1 MSKMS
6 NSAKKDSFL
15 RDIKIL
21 GSSVREYKK
30 PSIATP
36 LLVTVESLIEI
47 LIPTIMAYL
56 IDYGVSRADI
66 GAVWK
71 YGLILLGCSAVSLA
85 CGVFEG
91 HGAAICS
98 AGLAKNL
105 RHDLFKKMQDFSFSD
120 IERFSTGSMI
130 TRLTTDV
137 TNVQNSYQMAVRI
150 AIRGPVMAIAAC
162 IFAWRIS
169 PQIAMIFLCMIPILG
184 GGMLLLASTAHP
196 DFVKVFNIYD
206 TLNSK
211 VDENLAG
218 VRTVKSFTRETHEE
232 NEFNAISERIYKNF
246 VKAEKWLAF
255 NMPLMNL
262 CIYGTLT
269 CISWIAAKQI
279 VASGNNPARGLTTGD
294 LTSLVTYCIQLM
306 MAMMMVSFVFIMIVI
321 SRASTQ
327 RIAEVLNTESTL
339 TNPKNPITE
348 LSDGSIRFE
357 NVTFRYSESSEEP
370 VLKNVNI
377 DIPAGKTIGIVGGT
391 GSSKSTLVQ
400 MIPRLYDVN
409 AGHVYVGG
417 HDVREY
423 DLDTLRDGVAM
434 VLQKNTLF
442 SGTIAE
448 NLRWGDPNATDE
460 QIRRAASLAAADDFV
475 QQFPDKYDT
484 YIEQG
489 GTNVSG
495 GQKQRLCIARAL
507 LKKPAILILDDSTS
521 AVDTKTDAQIR
532 AAFATEI
539 PDTTKI
545 IIAQR
550 ISSVQDSD
558 LILVMENG
566 SIAAQGTHEQLLKT
580 CAEYRETFES
590 QNNAATGTAA
600 AAEAQAADADA
611 ATASAETAT
620 DTAAAS
626 SPESAEGG
634 RQ

>member
-1 MSKMS
+1 
-6 NSAKKDSFL
+6 
-15 RDIKIL
+15 
-21 GSSVREYKK
+21 
-30 PSIATP
+30 
-36 LLVTVESLIEI
+36 
-47 LIPTIMAYL
+47 MAYL

-85 CGVFEG
+85 CGVLTG
-91 HGAAICS
+91 RGAAICS

-137 TNVQNSYQMAVRI
+137 TNVQNSYQMAVLI
-150 AIRGPVMAIAAC
+150 AIRGPVMVIAAC

-184 GGMLLLASTAHP
+184 GGMLLLASKAHP

-232 NEFNAISERIYKNF
+232 NEFNAISKRIYKNF

-377 DIPAGKTIGIVGGT
+377 DIQPGTTVGIVGGT
-391 GSSKSTLVQ
+391 GSSKSTFVQ
-400 MIPRLYDVN
+400 MIPRFYDVN

-600 AAEAQAADADA
+600 AAEAQAADATA
-611 ATASAETAT
+611 TTASAETAT

>member
-30 PSIATP
+30 TSMATP

-85 CGVFEG
+85 CGVLTG
-91 HGAAICS
+91 RGAAICS

-137 TNVQNSYQMAVRI
+137 TNVQNSYQMAVLI
-150 AIRGPVMAIAAC
+150 AIRGPVMVIAAC

-184 GGMLLLASTAHP
+184 GGMLLLASKAHP

-377 DIPAGKTIGIVGGT
+377 DIQPGTTVGIVGGT
-391 GSSKSTLVQ
+391 GSSKSTFVQ
-400 MIPRLYDVN
+400 MIPRFYDVN